1 MAVGLLGDLADDGAV
16 DPTGTG
22 EEAAARLPE
31 WGGHATDPTAAP
43 RGGDVA
49 TGRPTGS
56 VAGDGPVGGPFGRG
70 ATPAEE
76 RGVGKLKPA
85 AGLGRVMAGD
95 AGVLAPLLPALTV
108 VLIVAHLLGALA
120 DRVGFVPVVGE
131 LLTGLVLGPSILGVL
146 APGVA
151 ALVVPVPAGLE
162 ALSSLG
168 LVLLLVLAGTEVDAA
183 ALRESLRPTVAL
195 ATGAFLV
202 PFAGWGG
209 AGLPPARPVPR
220 GPGFAG
226 SVRTPV
232 GDRTGHLRRTG
243 RRPRAGRPGRDGPAG
258 RPTDAH
264 RGRRGRCDR
273 MDRPDRRLPTRPR
286 RGHRPPGGG
295 RTVLVLAAFGGLVL
309 AVGPAIARSVFAAA
323 TRVRSPVLTGF
334 SAVVAL
340 GVGAAAT
347 ALALGLEPILGAF
360 LAGVV
365 VRPALDADSA
375 RVFEVG
381 TLGLFAPL
389 FFATAGLRVDLSGV
403 VGPEVLVVGVVTLT
417 VAVAGKALG
426 VAVGT
431 AVTEL
436 SAEETVCLA
445 IGLNAREA
453 MEVVVAALGLSAGLF
468 SPTMYAVIVLVA
480 IVTSVVTP
488 PLLRRARQT
497 ARLDGRTDGGN
508 GGHDARRSL
517 IGLGPRAHRSVGPR
531 GRSPPR
537 GVPDCRVSPEL
548 VTHRVRPDPTRSTRS
563 DVVRSE
569 SSLAAIASP
578 FGPVPSG
585 RRPRSAPSRP
595 GQGTF
600 R

>member
-1 MAVGLLGDLADDGAV
+1 
-16 DPTGTG
+16 
-22 EEAAARLPE
+22 
-31 WGGHATDPTAAP
+31 
-43 RGGDVA
+43 
-49 TGRPTGS
+49 
-56 VAGDGPVGGPFGRG
+56 
-70 ATPAEE
+70 
-76 RGVGKLKPA
+76 
-85 AGLGRVMAGD
+85 MAGG

-168 LVLLLVLAGTEVDAA
+168 LVLLLVLAGTEVDVA

-202 PFAGWGG
+202 PFTGG
-209 AGLPPARPVPR
+209 VALGYLLPGRYLAAPGSR
-220 GPGFAG
+220 GPFALLLG
-226 SVRTPV
+226 TALAISAVPVAVRV
-232 GDRTGHLRRTG
+232 LVDL
-243 RRPRAGRPGRDGPAG
+243 
-258 RPTDAH
+258 DA
-264 RGRRGRCDR
+264 
-273 MDRPDRRLPTRPR
+273 MDRPVGQLTLTAAVVVDAIGWIALTVVFQLARD
-286 RGHRPPGGG
+286 GGTDPLAVG

-375 RVFEVG
+375 RVFEVA

-403 VGPEVLVVGVVTLT
+403 VDPEVLVVGAVTLA

-426 VAVGT
+426 VAVGA

-445 IGLNAREA
+445 IGLNARGA
-453 MEVVVAALGLSAGLF
+453 MEIVVAALGLSVGLF

-488 PLLRRARQT
+488 PLLRRAL
-497 ARLDGRTDGGN
+497 ARL
-508 GGHDARRSL
+508 
-517 IGLGPRAHRSVGPR
+517 
-531 GRSPPR
+531 
-537 GVPDCRVSPEL
+537 PESTAEPT
-548 VTHRVRPDPTRSTRS
+548 VETEATTPGDP
-563 DVVRSE
+563 
-569 SSLAAIASP
+569 
-578 FGPVPSG
+578 
-585 RRPRSAPSRP
+585 
-595 GQGTF
+595 
-600 R
+600 